1 MEISKYTEYTGMSEV
16 YTPQQ
21 QRVGRGE
28 RTCRNEHKQR
38 KIQRFEKQSKRR
50 ETIRSDQKKERERET
65 RERERRETRE
75 GERRGVNHD
84 GAG

>member
-38 KIQRFEKQSKRR
+38 KIQRFEKQRKRR
-50 ETIRSDQKKERERET
+50 ETIRSDQKKERK
-65 RERERRETRE
+65 RERDERRETRE